1 MNATI
6 SAQRIVVGYD
16 GSDEAR
22 RAVDWAAGEA
32 ERTGAQLQIVN
43 GYQISWPGAYD
54 AVAVE
59 QIAAA
64 GAAAEQRVAEIVA
77 RVRER
82 GTGIDVFGTAVE
94 GLPAA
99 TLLEIAEAGARMIVV
114 GSRGAGGLTN
124 LLMGSVSQQVAT
136 HSPVPAVVVRGRSA
150 ATDGPVVVG
159 VDGSPPGDAAL
170 AMAFEA
176 AQARGTEV
184 VAIRAHVTPAHPSIP
199 LADLEAHER
208 AALNSSLAGWTLKY
222 PEVKVEAL
230 IAAGRAAKVLV
241 GVSHA
246 AQLVVVGSRGH
257 GGFAGLLLGSVG
269 QQLMHH
275 AECPVLIVRQGQSA

>member
-1 MNATI
+1 MNANI

-22 RAVDWAAGEA
+22 WAVDWAAAEA
-32 ERTGAQLQIVN
+32 ERTGAQLQIVDA
-43 GYQISWPGAYD
+43 YQITWPGAYY
-54 AVAVE
+54 AV
-59 QIAAA
+59 
-64 GAAAEQRVAEIVA
+64 AAEQFEAARESAEQCVAEIVD

-82 GTGIDVFGTAVE
+82 GTGVDVFGTAVE
-94 GLPAA
+94 GMGAA
-99 TLLEIAEAGARMIVV
+99 TLLEIAEAGARLVVV
-114 GSRGAGGLTN
+114 GSRGAGGLAN

-136 HSPVPAVVVRGRSA
+136 HSPVPVAVVRGRSA

-159 VDGSPPGDAAL
+159 VDGSPSSDAAL

-176 AQARGTEV
+176 ARTRGTEL
-184 VAIRAHVTPAHPSIP
+184 VAIRAHATPPQPAVP

-208 AALNSSLAGWTLKY
+208 AALTASLAGWVLKY
-222 PEVKVEAL
+222 PDVKVEAL
-230 IAAGRAAKVLV
+230 VAAGRAAKVLV
-241 GVSHA
+241 GVSHT

-275 AECPVLIVRQGQSA
+275 AECPVLIVHQRKAA